1 MKNNHAKKIKEEERE
16 KQNLDSICT
25 WDATDGAISY
35 VEKSRFDG
43 IFSRIVLRSK
53 NWGMLE

>member
-25 WDATDGAISY
+25 WDATDGQSATWKKADLTGS
-35 VEKSRFDG
+35 FPG
-43 IFSRIVLRSK
+43 LF
-53 NWGMLE
+53 